1 MLNRKLIFNILKFV
15 VFLGIGLLLIWYITK
30 DLTTEQKEE
39 LRNSFRVADYWW
51 IGLSIAIG
59 IFSHWIRAVRW
70 KMMLQPLGYNPR
82 ISTTFYSVMVA
93 YLANMA
99 VPRLGEITRCGIVQR
114 YEKVPFD
121 KALGTL
127 VVERSIDLLFL
138 FLATLLL
145 FLMQFEL
152 IYGFFQD
159 KVIIPIAEKFSSSLT
174 MVLVF
179 GGGLLLLTLIG
190 YFFIKRFKH
199 TEGYLRFRIMVM
211 NVRDGI
217 YSIRHLKNFKLFI
230 FYSVLIWVCY
240 FAMVWVCFYALA
252 QTSHLGLNEALAI
265 LVFGTVGIISTPGGI
280 GAYHLI
286 VTETLVALYGLDRA
300 YAISYSWLAWSAQTV
315 MIIFLGAISLLLL
328 SRVKRK
334 AFGDE
339 TIRNN

>member
-15 VFLGIGLLLIWYITK
+15 VFLGIGLLLIWVITK
-30 DLTTEQKEE
+30 DLTAEQKDE

-51 IGLSIAIG
+51 VGLSIVIG
-59 IFSHWIRAVRW
+59 ILSHYVRALRW

-121 KALGTL
+121 KAVGTI
-127 VVERSIDLLFL
+127 VVERSIDLVMLFL
-138 FLATLLL
+138 VTFLL
-145 FLMQFEL
+145 FVTQFTL
-152 IYGFFQD
+152 IYDFFQD
-159 KVIIPIAEKFSSSLT
+159 KVIIPIMEKFSSGLN
-174 MVLVF
+174 MLLIL
-179 GGGLLLLTLIG
+179 GGGLLLLVLISI
-190 YFFIKRFKH
+190 FLVRRFKH
-199 TEGYLRFRIMVM
+199 TETYLRIRIMIM

-230 FYSVLIWVCY
+230 FYSVFIWVCY
-240 FAMVWVCFYALA
+240 FAMVWVCFYALE
-252 QTSHLGLNEALAI
+252 QTAHLGLPEALAV

-286 VTETLVALYGLDRA
+286 VTETLVALYGLDRT
-300 YAISYSWLAWSAQTV
+300 YAISFSWLAWSAQTV
-315 MIIFLGAISLLLL
+315 MIIFMGVISLLLL
-328 SRVKRK
+328 SRVTRK
-334 AFGDE
+334 ETVDE
-339 TIRNN
+339 TV